1 MHPGFFLAPLP
12 VGSFR
17 HSVTWPETPHSCPL
31 RLTVPTVGLQYLISS
46 SACVHVYKVL
56 VRREGGVEEGG
67 RGCGGREGGRRCGLG
82 WKDVKGVNI
91 EWRQGEMSI
100 LE

>member
-31 RLTVPTVGLQYLISS
+31 RLTLPTAGLQYLISS
-46 SACVHVYKVL
+46 SACVHVYRVL
-56 VRREGGVEEGG
+56 VRREGGVVEGGREEGG
-67 RGCGGREGGRRCGLG
+67 VAWGGR
-82 WKDVKGVNI
+82 
-91 EWRQGEMSI
+91 MSR
-100 LE
+100 E